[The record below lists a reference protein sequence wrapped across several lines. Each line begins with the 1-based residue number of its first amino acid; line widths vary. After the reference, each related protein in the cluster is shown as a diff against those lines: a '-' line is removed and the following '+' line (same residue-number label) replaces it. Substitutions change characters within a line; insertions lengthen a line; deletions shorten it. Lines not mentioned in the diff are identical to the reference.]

1 MKKTYMIPEMIQVKL
16 KYAQP
21 ILTQSVENLN
31 GEASSEMV
39 GFSRE
44 TSFGGDEE

>member
-1 MKKTYMIPEMIQVKL
+1 MKKTYIIPEMVQVKL

-21 ILTQSVENLN
+21 ILTQSVGTLG
-31 GEASSEMV
+31 GEADSEMV

-44 TSFGGDEE
+44 TSFGDEE